1 MLVIVLLAVAATAP
15 SVAGVQVIPVRGGEI
30 HVPDFDP
37 ERYDDSDSCQLALN
51 AALNE
56 LSRQLGSIPFPPPG
70 EPGYHEWANAIGAQ
84 MAVLNQ
90 ARTVCLA
97 LGAPGRIATPQQAR
111 QFAVTALPVARQ
123 FVTLRKRIA
132 AAKGRPARQASLALG
147 GLRLA
152 IRMDGRADLGAL
164 RAQQSF
170 QRRNVAPAKVP
181 TGQLKQL
188 PAFAGAIQEISDWD
202 KEVVEK
208 TELKAATDPQ
218 LQENLDLYAMDRY
231 GKRYNELTLA
241 ERRNIVTLPG
251 VRTQSGEVFNLL
263 NLVRQAGAIG
273 VRLQFAPK
281 R

>member
-15 SVAGVQVIPVRGGEI
+15 SAAGVQVIPVRGGEI